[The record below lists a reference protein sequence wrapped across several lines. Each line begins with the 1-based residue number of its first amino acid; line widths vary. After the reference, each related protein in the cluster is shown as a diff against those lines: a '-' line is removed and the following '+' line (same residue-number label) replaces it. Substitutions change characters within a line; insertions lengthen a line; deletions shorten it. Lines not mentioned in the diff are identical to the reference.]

1 MAAQSISD
9 FLTKLKGD
17 LQQSISGSGL
27 DSSGRVANS
36 LRIEEDETTGTL
48 YGWKWIEIRTEYGR
62 RPTSPGSKKGNP
74 TLREAILAW
83 VERKGIG
90 EPKDRKSIA
99 YLISKKI
106 HEQGDRL
113 YRGELGITPPTG
125 ILTSVIND
133 GRIDDLKKQIVVE
146 LFTELRKN

>member
-1 MAAQSISD
+1 MATQAISDFLSRLKDDLAQSIS
-9 FLTKLKGD
+9 
-17 LQQSISGSGL
+17 SSGL
-27 DSSGRVANS
+27 DKSGRVAKS
-36 LRIEEDETTGTL
+36 LRIEEDENTGTL
-48 YGWKWIEIRTEYGR
+48 YGWKWIEVRTETGR
-62 RPTSPGSKKGNP
+62 RPTSPGAPKGNP

-99 YLISKKI
+99 YAISKKI

-125 ILTSVIND
+125 VLTSVIND
-133 GRIDDLKKQIVVE
+133 GRIERLKKEIVIE
-146 LFTELRKN
+146 LFSELRKN